1 MQRPDDGRSP
11 KNKGFKESRVG
22 RGGRGKGIL
31 EARFKK
37 RAVGTVWNPES
48 YRKLQQGENVSP
60 GEGWE
65 WDLDGRC
72 QILGEKTYTVETLSR
87 GLTELS
93 LQARRTEDGT
103 RV

>member
-11 KNKGFKESRVG
+11 KYKGFKESRVG
-22 RGGRGKGIL
+22 RGGRGKRIL
-31 EARFKK
+31 EARLKK

-60 GEGWE
+60 GEGRE
-65 WDLDGRC
+65 WDLDARC
-72 QILGEKTYTVETLSR
+72 QILGEKTVETLSG
-87 GLTELS
+87 GLTEPS